1 MNILLKNISEIL
13 TLESAFKKD
22 GRHLLPNDISLIAN
36 GAIIF
41 NKKKIEWIGS
51 SKNIPLNYKIDKEF
65 DLTGFVVT
73 PEIVDSHTHLV
84 FAGDR
89 SVEYVSRIN
98 GKSYQD
104 IYKEGGGINTTVK
117 STSQET
123 ELHLFDM
130 AVNRINHIHSLGIG
144 TIEIKSGYG
153 LSLQS
158 ERKITEVIH
167 RLKKHFKGKVQI
179 FNTYLAAH
187 GIPASS
193 NSKEYLDNVVWPLLE
208 EFSQSKMIDAVDIFF
223 EKDYFNKEETEELLI
238 RSKKYNLLG
247 KIHADEFNDNKGAI
261 LASKHQALSCDHL
274 LETTEDGILA
284 LSQSKTVATVLP
296 GTSLF
301 LGKKFAR
308 AREMLNSGV
317 KVAMA
322 SDYNPGSCHCDNLLM
337 LASIA
342 APQYKMNIT
351 ELWAAITLNASHSL
365 GLKTQGALL
374 PGMTP
379 RFSMF
384 KTEHFEDITYSWGK
398 NLATNIFIDQF
409 N

>member
-13 TLESAFKKD
+13 TLESAYKKD
-22 GRHLLPNDISLIAN
+22 GRYLTPDDLSLIPA

-41 NKKKIEWIGS
+41 NKKQIEWIGS
-51 SKNIPLNYKIDKEF
+51 SKNIPLNYQIDKEF
-65 DLTGFVVT
+65 DLKGFVVT

-98 GKSYQD
+98 GKSYQT
-104 IYKEGGGINTTVK
+104 IYNEGGGINTTVN
-117 STSQET
+117 STAQET
-123 ELHLFDM
+123 ELNLFKT
-130 AVNRINHIHSLGIG
+130 AVDRINHIHSLGIG

-153 LSLQS
+153 LSINS
-158 ERKITEVIH
+158 ERKITQVIH
-167 RLKKHFKGKVQI
+167 RLKKHFEGRVQI

-187 GIPASS
+187 GIPSGSS
-193 NSKEYLDNVVWPLLE
+193 SKEYLKNVVLPLLE
-208 EFSQSKMIDAVDIFF
+208 EFSNAKMIDAVDIFF

-238 RSKKYNLLG
+238 RAKKYNLSG

-261 LASKHQALSCDHL
+261 LACKHLALSCDHL
-274 LETTEDGILA
+274 LETTEDGIKA
-284 LSQSKTVATVLP
+284 LSQSNTVATVLP

-337 LASIA
+337 LASIT

-351 ELWAAITLNASHSL
+351 ELWAAITLNASHALSL
-365 GLKTQGALL
+365 KRQGALIS
-374 PGMTP
+374 GMSP
-379 RFSMF
+379 RFSIF
-384 KTEHFEDITYSWGK
+384 KTDHFQNITYSWGK
-398 NLATNIFIDQF
+398 NLATNVFLDQF